1 MSTCGNG
8 HKVPQGQRFCGEC
21 GTAVDSTNVPRD
33 DPPEGVI
40 RIEQATS
47 RTARW
52 VHDEPEQGVF
62 LAIGILVVI
71 AILLAALLV
80 AVMSGTG
87 DDRNALSGGSDDRAA
102 TSTTAHLGGFV
113 VVPHYPPTDENVAV
127 LFQVRTAH
135 HEMRGVQGDTILEA
149 AYAVCEGEGDE
160 VPPDLKEAL
169 TDEGATPEAIDYL
182 TRYALAMLC
191 EVNP

>member
-21 GTAVDSTNVPRD
+21 GSAVDSTNVPSD

-40 RIEQATS
+40 RIEQAAS

-52 VHDEPEQGVF
+52 VQDEPEQGVF
-62 LAIGILVVI
+62 LIVGVLVVI
-71 AILLAALLV
+71 AMLLAALVV

-87 DDRNALSGGSDDRAA
+87 DDRNAISGGSDAPAA
-102 TSTTAHLGGFV
+102 TSTTAHLGDFTIQRW
-113 VVPHYPPTDENVAV
+113 PSTEEYDMLRN
-127 LFQVRTAH
+127 L
-135 HEMRGVQGDTILEA
+135 RGEHPELRLADQEVILDA
-149 AYAVCEGEGDE
+149 ARSVCEGDGI
-160 VPPDLKEAL
+160 PSDLEEAL
-169 TDEGATPEAIDYL
+169 VDEGATPEAIDYL

-191 EVNP
+191 EGNP